1 MLSVHSA
8 NSKVALTTVPL
19 CTVSKGQLCNLTVS
33 GGLGSGD
40 TSYFGQALKYGTSDE
55 QPYFWNMIST
65 QRALSLEK
73 TAREY
78 PICFTQFI

>member
-19 CTVSKGQLCNLTVS
+19 CTVSKEQLFNLTVS
-33 GGLGSGD
+33 GGLGSDD
-40 TSYFGQALKYGTSDE
+40 TSYCGQAAKYGMSDE
-55 QPYFWNMIST
+55 QPYFWNTIST

-73 TAREY
+73 MARKY
-78 PICFTQFI
+78 PIYCTQFI

>member
-19 CTVSKGQLCNLTVS
+19 CTISKEQLCNLTVS
-33 GGLGSGD
+33 GGLENGD
-40 TSYFGQALKYGTSDE
+40 TSYCGQAAKYGMGDE
-55 QPYFWNMIST
+55 QPYFWNTIST

-78 PICFTQFI
+78 PICCTQFI